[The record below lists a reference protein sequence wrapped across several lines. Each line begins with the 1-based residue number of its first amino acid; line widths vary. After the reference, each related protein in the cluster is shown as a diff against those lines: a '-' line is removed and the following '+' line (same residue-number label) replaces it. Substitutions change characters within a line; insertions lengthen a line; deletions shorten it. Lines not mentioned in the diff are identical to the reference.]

1 MQEFVLGGRN
11 LKERGNLEDLGS
23 DMIIMS
29 KWIVKVVWDG
39 MDWINL
45 ATYSGKLEALVE
57 VAINVW
63 FL

>member
-1 MQEFVLGGRN
+1 MCWGGRESEE
-11 LKERGNLEDLGS
+11 KRNLEDLGL